1 MDYDKEDATDELENQ
16 LDVKTDRH
24 DHSRR
29 PFHTYA
35 IKTMFIEYSANA
47 PFLCLWLNKGLL
59 SL

>member
-47 PFLCLWLNKGLL
+47 PFLCL
-59 SL
+59 